1 MFHINMRAV
10 PVEDLKGLVSKN
22 WLDWTISP
30 VELIQEVTYEYNIL
44 VLIFTFKK

>member
-30 VELIQEVTYEYNIL
+30 VELIQRFYTYKYDSHPI
-44 VLIFTFKK
+44 